1 MLTQEQDLAVTTDER
16 RAVVCAGA
24 GSGKTLLIV
33 ERCKELV
40 GRGVTPES
48 IVVLTFSRAA
58 AEEIRERLGIYGRR
72 MHVGTFHSVILSV
85 MAKLGERPNVLDEG
99 EAAALIDECAVA
111 TGAAISKATGI
122 KYQKGKG
129 NPTSWRKEMEARKP
143 SQFLDVYL
151 SKLAMRGD
159 IDYVGIIRRGI
170 SLAQS
175 GGFNCQYVIVDEAQD
190 NDPLQW
196 QFVKLLAESADTLIV
211 GDVNQCQPAGTM
223 VRVVSDHY
231 YSRHKQPSGQKDC
244 QHQDVPIEQVKVGD
258 MVVTYSVAQRHFYRT
273 GKVVERVA
281 SRPYKGELVVIET
294 REKASRYTPDHLC
307 VVKMKDAFFGKH
319 FVYLMRKGN
328 QFRIG
333 KAIGVENGDR
343 KSRFGFMARTTAEGA
358 DAIWLLSSHA
368 TDSEAR
374 MQESILSLTYGIPQ
388 LMWKNNSY
396 KYGASQAYLDEFWD
410 KYRVDNLR
418 AAELLSCHGRS
429 INHPLWT
436 RGKHTIIARRLTLLH
451 ACNLMDGMN
460 VLCADHG
467 YTHQK
472 ERKWLPISVRREQY
486 DGVVHS
492 LQVADTETYMGDGI
506 VTHNC
511 IHAWRGASPEEFEGL
526 GWHTYLLTETFRCPQ
541 AVVDVANKIRHI
553 TLTLRTNKLG
563 GNVVTSGDTLSL
575 IRHAANTFQPEDMA
589 VLCRYNDQA
598 DKWADELEALGLPI
612 LRRKPTERGPI
623 FWLLRYLSNP
633 SSYTARVK
641 CAKVLQPYLSLTN
654 DGVVQ
659 SICSSR
665 QTSHVQ
671 QLTEAFLMGVGVSYG
686 PAEILRSMNIPAA
699 LMPEAL
705 GYSKKYT
712 GETLDFWRQEELSD
726 APLPSVA
733 NSGITVGTIHGSKG
747 LEWQCVFMPELSG
760 RCTVEEC
767 RLFYVGTTRSMDT
780 LVFPDGSNFQA
791 YLNETN

>member
-85 MAKLGERPNVLDEG
+85 MAKLRERPNVLDEE

-196 QFVKLLAESADTLIV
+196 QFVRLLAESSHTLIV
-211 GDVNQCQPAGTM
+211 GDVNQCI
-223 VRVVSDHY
+223 
-231 YSRHKQPSGQKDC
+231 
-244 QHQDVPIEQVKVGD
+244 HQ
-258 MVVTYSVAQRHFYRT
+258 
-273 GKVVERVA
+273 
-281 SRPYKGELVVIET
+281 
-294 REKASRYTPDHLC
+294 
-307 VVKMKDAFFGKH
+307 
-319 FVYLMRKGN
+319 
-328 QFRIG
+328 
-333 KAIGVENGDR
+333 
-343 KSRFGFMARTTAEGA
+343 
-358 DAIWLLSSHA
+358 
-368 TDSEAR
+368 
-374 MQESILSLTYGIPQ
+374 
-388 LMWKNNSY
+388 
-396 KYGASQAYLDEFWD
+396 
-410 KYRVDNLR
+410 
-418 AAELLSCHGRS
+418 
-429 INHPLWT
+429 
-436 RGKHTIIARRLTLLH
+436 
-451 ACNLMDGMN
+451 
-460 VLCADHG
+460 
-467 YTHQK
+467 
-472 ERKWLPISVRREQY
+472 
-486 DGVVHS
+486 
-492 LQVADTETYMGDGI
+492 
-506 VTHNC
+506 
-511 IHAWRGASPEEFEGL
+511 WRGASPEEFEGL

-553 TLTLRTNKLG
+553 TLTLRTNKPG

-575 IRHAANTFQPEDMA
+575 IRHAANAFQPEDMA

-598 DKWADELEALGLPI
+598 DKWAEELEALGLPV

-699 LMPEAL
+699 LMPEAI

-767 RLFYVGTTRSMDT
+767 RLFYVGTTRSKDT